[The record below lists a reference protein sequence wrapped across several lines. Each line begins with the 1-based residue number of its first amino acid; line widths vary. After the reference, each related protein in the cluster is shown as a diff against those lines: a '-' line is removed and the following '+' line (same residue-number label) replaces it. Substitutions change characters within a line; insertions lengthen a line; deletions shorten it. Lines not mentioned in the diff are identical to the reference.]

1 MEETMMKKFLFIIT
15 ACLFLN
21 TTVFEPR
28 VLAAINQ
35 QELEQYLE
43 SISWTMEDLNDY
55 LADFDLTLADFETLD
70 ELKNML
76 GTPITPDNLNELL
89 ARYNLTQEELEA
101 LLGQFGET
109 PQDYTFIEDLDMAV
123 DFYLNHEKEMQ
134 EIIDMLATI
143 GFTEE
148 EANRLF
154 EHIMSLDEAALEQRM
169 EGLDARFERFVN
181 IEDPSELTEEQKEDL
196 LAIWEELLAALEIS
210 PKFYLA
216 NGNTKQA
223 IAYRDLVKLDTL
235 GGRDLLVELYNMQ
248 GELLVDMQ
256 LSEEM
261 LLSDFIFQAGEDFLH
276 VGEMASEMKVTM
288 QGEKMPNTA
297 SPYLMNILIGL
308 CIALLGW
315 LIYRK
320 TREKAVE

>member
-21 TTVFEPR
+21 TAVFEPR

-134 EIIDMLATI
+134 EITDMLATI

-181 IEDPSELTEEQKEDL
+181 IEDPSQLTEAQEEEL

-210 PKFYLA
+210 PKFYLVS
-216 NGNTKQA
+216 GSTKQA
-223 IAYRDLVKLDTL
+223 IAYRDLAKLDTL

-276 VGEMASEMKVTM
+276 VSEMASEMKVTM

-308 CIALLGW
+308 CTALLGW
-315 LIYRK
+315 FIYRK